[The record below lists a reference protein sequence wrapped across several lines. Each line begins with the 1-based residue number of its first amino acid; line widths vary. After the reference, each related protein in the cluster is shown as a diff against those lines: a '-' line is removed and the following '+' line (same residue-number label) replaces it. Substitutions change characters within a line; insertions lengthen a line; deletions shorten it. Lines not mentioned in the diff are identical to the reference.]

1 MMILP
6 SKPVGRRMSL
16 LRLDPAKRLCAALL
30 ILAALAAAPCG
41 AQTAP
46 ATATTASAAAAPA
59 DIKFNLNL
67 NTGTGGAQLSDLMKI
82 VLVLSVLTLV
92 PSLLLTMTAFTR
104 VVIVLSFVRRALAVQ
119 GLPPNPILIGISLFL
134 TLFVMAPVFGKI
146 NEVAIQ
152 PDVRGEITDMQAF
165 EKALGPLR
173 EFMFKQTRK
182 KDLALFLHVAKME
195 KPRTRD
201 DVPTHVLLPAFAL
214 SEIKTSFQM
223 GFIIYL
229 PMLVVDM
236 VVATLLT
243 SMGMF
248 MLPPAT
254 VSVPLKILLFVLVDG
269 WHLVI
274 GSLAQSFS

>member
-1 MMILP
+1 
-6 SKPVGRRMSL
+6 MSL
-16 LRLDPAKRLCAALL
+16 LRPGAAKRLCGALL

-46 ATATTASAAAAPA
+46 ATATTAAAPA

-67 NTGTGGAQLSDLMKI
+67 NTGAGSAQLSDLMKI

-104 VVIVLSFVRRALAVQ
+104 IVIVLSFVRRALAVQ
-119 GLPPNPILIGISLFL
+119 GLPPNQILIGISLFL
-134 TLFVMAPVFGKI
+134 TFFVMAPVFGKI

-165 EKALGPLR
+165 EKAMGPLR
-173 EFMFKQTRK
+173 EFMFRQTRK
-182 KDLALFLHVAKME
+182 KDLALFLRVAKME

>member
-1 MMILP
+1 MTIRP
-6 SKPVGRRMSL
+6 SKPGGLRIPG
-16 LRLDPAKRLCAALL
+16 LRLVAVKRLCAALL
-30 ILAALAAAPCG
+30 ILAAVAAAPCG

-46 ATATTASAAAAPA
+46 AAATTAVAPA

-67 NTGTGGAQLSDLMKI
+67 NTGAGSAQLSDLMKI

-104 VVIVLSFVRRALAVQ
+104 VVIVLSFVRRALMVQ
-119 GLPPNPILIGISLFL
+119 GLPPNQILIGISLFL
-134 TLFVMAPVFGKI
+134 TFFVMAPVFGKI

-152 PDVRGEITDMQAF
+152 PDLRGEITDLQAF
-165 EKALGPLR
+165 ERATGPLR

-182 KDLALFLHVAKME
+182 KDLALFLRVAKMA

-214 SEIKTSFQM
+214 SEIKTAFQM
-223 GFIIYL
+223 GFIVYL

-236 VVATLLT
+236 VVAMLLT

>member
-1 MMILP
+1 MTTRP
-6 SKPVGRRMSL
+6 SN
-16 LRLDPAKRLCAALL
+16 PARRLCAALL
-30 ILAALAAAPCG
+30 MLTALAAVPCS

-46 ATATTASAAAAPA
+46 ATASAAVTTTTVPP

-67 NTGTGGAQLSDLMKI
+67 NTGTGSAQLSDLMKI

-104 VVIVLSFVRRALAVQ
+104 IVIVLSFVRRALAIQ
-119 GLPPNPILIGISLFL
+119 GLPPNQILIGISLFL
-134 TLFVMAPVFGKI
+134 TFFVMAPVFGRI

-152 PDVRGEITDMQAF
+152 PDIRGEITDMQAL
-165 EKALGPLR
+165 EKAMGPLR

-182 KDLALFLHVAKME
+182 KDLALFLRVAKME

-223 GFIIYL
+223 GFIVYL

-236 VVATLLT
+236 VVAMLLT

-248 MLPPAT
+248 MMPPAT

-274 GSLAQSFS
+274 GSLAQSFA

>member
-1 MMILP
+1 MRMLS
-6 SKPVGRRMSL
+6 SKSL
-16 LRLDPAKRLCAALL
+16 CLALL
-30 ILAALAAAPCG
+30 ILAVLAAAPCG

-46 ATATTASAAAAPA
+46 APTTAPTVSTPTAPP

-67 NTGTGGAQLSDLMKI
+67 NTGAGSAQLSDLMKI

-104 VVIVLSFVRRALAVQ
+104 IVIVLSFVRRALAVQ
-119 GLPPNPILIGISLFL
+119 GLPPNQILIGISLFL
-134 TLFVMAPVFGKI
+134 TFFVMAPVFGKI
-146 NEVAIQ
+146 NDVAIQ
-152 PDVRGEITDMQAF
+152 PDVRGEITDMQAL
-165 EKALGPLR
+165 EKAMGPLR

-182 KDLALFLHVAKME
+182 KDLALFLRVAKMQ
-195 KPRTRD
+195 KPMTRD

-223 GFIIYL
+223 GFIVFL
-229 PMLVVDM
+229 PMLVVDI

-254 VSVPLKILLFVLVDG
+254 VSIPLKILLFVLVDG

>member
-1 MMILP
+1 MAIRP
-6 SKPVGRRMSL
+6 SNPANLRTPL
-16 LRLDPAKRLCAALL
+16 LRTAAKRLCAALL
-30 ILAALAAAPCG
+30 ILAALAAVPCG

-46 ATATTASAAAAPA
+46 AVATTAAATAAPG
-59 DIKFNLNL
+59 DFKFNLNL
-67 NTGTGGAQLSDLMKI
+67 NTGAGSAQLSDLMKI

-104 VVIVLSFVRRALAVQ
+104 IIIVLSFVRRALAVQ
-119 GLPPNPILIGISLFL
+119 GLPPNQILIGISLFL
-134 TLFVMAPVFGKI
+134 TFFVMAPVFNKI

-152 PDVRGEITDMQAF
+152 PDIRGEITDMQAL
-165 EKALGPLR
+165 EKAMGPLR
-173 EFMFKQTRK
+173 EFMFRQTRK
-182 KDLALFLHVAKME
+182 KDLALFLRVAKMQ
-195 KPRTRD
+195 KPRVRD

-223 GFIIYL
+223 GFIVFL
-229 PMLVVDM
+229 PMLVVDI

>member
-1 MMILP
+1 MMILS
-6 SKPVGRRMSL
+6 SKPAGRRLSL
-16 LRLDPAKRLCAALL
+16 LRPDAAKRLCAALL

-46 ATATTASAAAAPA
+46 ATATTAPAAAPA

-67 NTGTGGAQLSDLMKI
+67 NPGAGSAQLSDLMKI

-104 VVIVLSFVRRALAVQ
+104 IVIVLSFVRRALAVQ
-119 GLPPNPILIGISLFL
+119 GLPPNQILIGISLFL

-182 KDLALFLHVAKME
+182 KDLALFLRVARME

>member
-1 MMILP
+1 MRA
-6 SKPVGRRMSL
+6 V
-16 LRLDPAKRLCAALL
+16 KRLCAALL

-46 ATATTASAAAAPA
+46 AAATTTTTTLAAPTPP

-67 NTGTGGAQLSDLMKI
+67 NTGSGSAQLSDLMKI

-104 VVIVLSFVRRALAVQ
+104 IVIVLSFVRGALAVQ
-119 GLPPNPILIGISLFL
+119 GLPPNQILIGISLFL
-134 TLFVMAPVFGKI
+134 TFFVMAPVFNKI

-182 KDLALFLHVAKME
+182 KDLALFLRVAKME

-201 DVPTHVLLPAFAL
+201 DVPTHVLLPAYAL

>member
-1 MMILP
+1 
-6 SKPVGRRMSL
+6 MSL
-16 LRLDPAKRLCAALL
+16 LRLGAAKRLCAALL

-46 ATATTASAAAAPA
+46 ATATTATTAAAPA

-67 NTGTGGAQLSDLMKI
+67 NTGAGSAQLSDLMKI

-104 VVIVLSFVRRALAVQ
+104 IVIVLSFVRRALAVQ
-119 GLPPNPILIGISLFL
+119 GLPPNQILIGISLFL

-152 PDVRGEITDMQAF
+152 PNVRGEITDMQAF
-165 EKALGPLR
+165 EKAMGPLR

-182 KDLALFLHVAKME
+182 KDLALFLRVAKME

>member
-1 MMILP
+1 MRIFS
-6 SKPVGRRMSL
+6 SKPASHRRSTL
-16 LRLDPAKRLCAALL
+16 PTRAAKRVGAALL

-46 ATATTASAAAAPA
+46 AAATTVIAAPAPA

-67 NTGTGGAQLSDLMKI
+67 NTGSGSAQLSDLMKI

-104 VVIVLSFVRRALAVQ
+104 IVIVLSFVRRALAVQ
-119 GLPPNPILIGISLFL
+119 GLPPNQILIGISLFL
-134 TLFVMAPVFGKI
+134 TLFVMAPVLSKI

-165 EKALGPLR
+165 EKALVPLR

-182 KDLALFLHVAKME
+182 KDLALFLRVAKME

-254 VSVPLKILLFVLVDG
+254 V
-269 WHLVI
+269 
-274 GSLAQSFS
+274 